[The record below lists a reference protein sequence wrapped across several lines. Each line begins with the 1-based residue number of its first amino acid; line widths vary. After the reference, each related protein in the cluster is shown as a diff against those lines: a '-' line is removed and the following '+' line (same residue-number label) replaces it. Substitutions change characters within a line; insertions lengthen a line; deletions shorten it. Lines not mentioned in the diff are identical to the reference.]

1 MINARAR
8 PCDEAAIKSTPAARN
23 CADSAKPWV
32 LIATI
37 LASSIAYIDESIVNV
52 ALPAIETDLATS
64 VVVIQ
69 WLVNA
74 YTLCLAAFLLA
85 GGAAGDLFGRRRIFV
100 IGITLFATASLF
112 CGLSSSVMQLILAR
126 AIQGIGA
133 AMLIPCSL
141 AIIGATFDE
150 SERGKAIGTWAGF
163 SSVAAAV
170 GPLLGGLIVDHFSWR
185 WIFLINPF
193 LALATIWIAL
203 YHVPESRD
211 DEAKGPMDWR
221 GSLLAF
227 VALGSLAFG
236 LISAPVSGWTD
247 STVVIA
253 LSAGLLLL
261 GLFIWEEARSPAP
274 ILPLGLFRSR
284 AFTAVNLL
292 TLLLYG
298 ALGGALFFLP
308 FALIQVEG
316 FSAVLAGA
324 AFLPVTIIMGA
335 LSRWSGGL
343 IDRFGARG
351 SLIIGPSIAAFGFGL
366 LALPIGGG
374 SYWAYL
380 VPIGVLALGMVISAA
395 PITTTVINAVPTHQA
410 GIAAGVDNAVAA
422 VASLLAV
429 AILGA
434 LALAF
439 YNDALESHL
448 VGKVAS
454 EDVKQ
459 AIHNAR
465 GQFVT
470 APALST
476 VQGSD
481 RQVAQIIIKESLA
494 ESIRLIMLLVSLL
507 AFASAA
513 CGALIPRRAALP
525 GKGSPS
531 PGRP

>member
-8 PCDEAAIKSTPAARN
+8 PCDEAAIKSTPAAGN
-23 CADSAKPWV
+23 CAGSAKPWV
-32 LIATI
+32 LLATI

-112 CGLSSSVMQLILAR
+112 CGLSLSITQLILAR

-133 AMLIPCSL
+133 AMLIPCGL

-163 SSVAAAV
+163 SAMAAAA
-170 GPLLGGLIVDHFSWR
+170 GPLLGGWIVDHFSWR

-203 YHVPESRD
+203 NYVPESRD
-211 DEAKGPMDWR
+211 DEAKGQLDWR

-261 GLFIWEEARSPAP
+261 GLFLWEEARSPAP

-284 AFTAVNLL
+284 TFAAVNLL

-308 FALIQVEG
+308 FAMIQVEG

-324 AFLPVTIIMGA
+324 AFLPVTIIMGT
-335 LSRWSGGL
+335 LSRWAGGL
-343 IDRFGARG
+343 LDRFGARLL
-351 SLIIGPSIAAFGFGL
+351 LIIGPSIAALGFGL
-366 LALPIGGG
+366 LAWPIGGG
-374 SYWAYL
+374 SYWAYF
-380 VPIGVLALGMVISAA
+380 VPIGVLALGMVISAG

-434 LALAF
+434 LALVL
-439 YNDALESHL
+439 YNGALDNHL
-448 VGKVAS
+448 VDKAAS
-454 EDVKQ
+454 EEVRQ
-459 AIHNAR
+459 AIHVAR

-476 VQGSD
+476 LQGSD
-481 RQVAQIIIKESLA
+481 RQVAEIIIKGSLA
-494 ESIRLIMLLVSLL
+494 ESIRLVMLLVSLL
-507 AFASAA
+507 AFVSAA
-513 CGALIPRRAALP
+513 CGALIPRR
-525 GKGSPS
+525 SRQS
-531 PGRP
+531 ETNSSC